1 MEDTV
6 LIVDDEPA
14 VRALVASQLDYLGLE
29 ASHTGDPEEAL
40 DVVRSDHPPSLVML
54 DIEMP
59 AISGTELL
67 RRIKEIDQDVQV
79 VMVSGLQDLATVRE
93 CLRAGAYDYLA
104 KPFELE
110 DLSNTAERALER
122 RRLIRQNREY
132 QRDLERMVEEQ
143 TNEIRRTR
151 DIALM
156 TLAKLAESRDS
167 ETGLHLERMQE
178 YSRILAR
185 AARDGHYSDQIDDE
199 FVEWVFKSSPLHD
212 IGKVGIPDAI
222 LRKPGSLTTEE
233 LEVMRTHTRIGGDTL
248 RSVLER
254 FRGPT
259 FLTMAM
265 EIAYSHHERWDGDGY
280 PNGLI
285 GEEIPLPARIVAV
298 ADAYDAI
305 TSRRPYKDSHS
316 HQEAVRRIRVDRG
329 EHFDPHLVDTFLDCE
344 QRFDEVRQQMM
355 DARESGEHDAA
366 AHRAAVESAAVENA
380 AAESASE
387 EAADAA

>member
-1 MEDTV
+1 MEDFV

-14 VRALVASQLDYLGLE
+14 VRALVASQLDFLGLK
-29 ASHTGDPEEAL
+29 ARHTGDHEEAL
-40 DVVRSDHPPSLVML
+40 AEVESDNPPSLVML

-59 AISGTELL
+59 RISGMELL
-67 RRIKEIDQDVQV
+67 RQIKKIDQDVQV
-79 VMVSGLQDLATVRE
+79 VMVSGLQDLGTVRE

-110 DLSNTAERALER
+110 DLSNTTERALER

-143 TNEIRRTR
+143 TEEIRRTR

-178 YSRILAR
+178 YSRLLADNM
-185 AARDGHYSDQIDDE
+185 RDGPYSDRVDDE
-199 FVEWVFKSSPLHD
+199 FVEWVFKSAPLHD

-222 LRKPGSLTTEE
+222 LRKPGPLTTDE
-233 LEVMRTHTRIGGDTL
+233 LETMRTHTKIGGDTL

-280 PNGLI
+280 PAGLS
-285 GEEIPLPARIVAV
+285 EQEIPLAARIVAV

-305 TSRRPYKDSHS
+305 TSPRPYKGAIPHE
-316 HQEAVRRIRVDRG
+316 EAVRRIRIDRG
-329 EHFDPHLVDTFLDCE
+329 EHFDPVLVDTFLGCAD
-344 QRFDEVRQQMM
+344 RFDEVRRKMM
-355 DARESGEHDAA
+355 DAHAELSGEIAA
-366 AHRAAVESAAVENA
+366 IQISEAGAA
-380 AAESASE
+380 
-387 EAADAA
+387 

>member
-1 MEDTV
+1 MEDFV
-6 LIVDDEPA
+6 LIVDDEPS
-14 VRALVASQLDYLGLE
+14 VRALVASQLQYLGLQ
-29 ASHTGDPEEAL
+29 AHHTGDHEEAL
-40 DVVRSDHPPSLVML
+40 SRVAGDDPPSLVLL

-59 AISGTELL
+59 RISGMELL
-67 RRIKEIDQDVQV
+67 RQIKKIDQDVQV
-79 VMVSGLQDLATVRE
+79 VMVSGLQDLGTVRE

-110 DLSNTAERALER
+110 DLSNTTERALER

-143 TNEIRRTR
+143 TEEIRRTR

-178 YSRILAR
+178 YSRLLAENM
-185 AARDGHYSDQIDDE
+185 RDGPYAELVDDE

-212 IGKVGIPDAI
+212 IGKVGIADSI
-222 LRKPGSLTTEE
+222 LRKPGPLTPEE
-233 LEVMRTHTRIGGDTL
+233 LKTMRTHTKIGGDTL

-280 PNGLI
+280 PAGLARN
-285 GEEIPLPARIVAV
+285 EIPLAARVVAV

-305 TSRRPYKDSHS
+305 TSPRPYKGSIPHP
-316 HQEAVRRIRVDRG
+316 EAVRRIRIDRG
-329 EHFDPHLVDTFLDCE
+329 KHFDPVLVDTFLDCAD
-344 QRFDEVRQQMM
+344 RFDEVRQKMM
-355 DARESGEHDAA
+355 DAHAEQSGEIAA
-366 AHRAAVESAAVENA
+366 LKLSAEAGAA
-380 AAESASE
+380 
-387 EAADAA
+387 

>member
-1 MEDTV
+1 MEDFV

-14 VRALVASQLDYLGLE
+14 VRALVASQLDFLGLK
-29 ASHTGDPEEAL
+29 ARHTGDHEEAL
-40 DVVRSDHPPSLVML
+40 ADVAGDDPPSLVML

-59 AISGTELL
+59 RISGMELL
-67 RRIKEIDQDVQV
+67 RQIKKIDQDVQV
-79 VMVSGLQDLATVRE
+79 VMVSGLQDLGTVRE

-110 DLSNTAERALER
+110 DLSNTTERALER

-132 QRDLERMVEEQ
+132 QRDLERMVEDQ
-143 TNEIRRTR
+143 TEEIRRTR

-178 YSRILAR
+178 YSRLLADNM
-185 AARDGHYSDQIDDE
+185 RDGPYAEQVDDE
-199 FVEWVFKSSPLHD
+199 FVEWVVKSAPLHD

-222 LRKPGSLTTEE
+222 LRKPGPLTPEE
-233 LEVMRTHTRIGGDTL
+233 RETMRTHTTIGGETL

-265 EIAYSHHERWDGDGY
+265 EIAFSHHERWDGDGY
-280 PNGLI
+280 PAGLS
-285 GEEIPLPARIVAV
+285 EQEIPLAARIVAV

-305 TSRRPYKDSHS
+305 TSPRPYKGAISHK
-316 HQEAVRRIRVDRG
+316 EAVRRIRIDRG
-329 EHFDPHLVDTFLDCE
+329 EHFDPVLVDTFLACAD
-344 QRFDEVRQQMM
+344 RFDTVRQKMM
-355 DARESGEHDAA
+355 DAHAELSGEIAA
-366 AHRAAVESAAVENA
+366 IRIPEAGAA
-380 AAESASE
+380 
-387 EAADAA
+387 

>member
-1 MEDTV
+1 MEDFV

-14 VRALVASQLDYLGLE
+14 VRALVASQLEFLGLK
-29 ASHTGDPEEAL
+29 ARHTGDHEEAL
-40 DVVRSDHPPSLVML
+40 AKVESTNPPSLVML

-59 AISGTELL
+59 RISGMELL
-67 RRIKEIDQDVQV
+67 RQIKKIDQDVQV
-79 VMVSGLQDLATVRE
+79 VMVSGLQDLGTVRE

-110 DLSNTAERALER
+110 DLSNTTERALER

-143 TNEIRRTR
+143 TEEIRRTR

-178 YSRILAR
+178 YSRLLADNM
-185 AARDGHYSDQIDDE
+185 RDGPYSDRVDDE
-199 FVEWVFKSSPLHD
+199 FVEWVFKSAPLHD

-222 LRKPGSLTTEE
+222 LRKPGPLTLAERET
-233 LEVMRTHTRIGGDTL
+233 MRTHTTIGGETL

-280 PNGLI
+280 PAGLS
-285 GEEIPLPARIVAV
+285 EQEIPLAARIVAL

-305 TSRRPYKDSHS
+305 TSPRPYKGSIPHD
-316 HQEAVRRIRVDRG
+316 EAVRRIRIDRG
-329 EHFDPHLVDTFLDCE
+329 KHFDPVLVDTFLDCAD
-344 QRFDEVRQQMM
+344 RFDEVRQKMM
-355 DARESGEHDAA
+355 DAHAELSGEIAA
-366 AHRAAVESAAVENA
+366 IKISKAGAA
-380 AAESASE
+380 
-387 EAADAA
+387 

>member
-1 MEDTV
+1 MEDFV
-6 LIVDDEPA
+6 LIVDDEPS
-14 VRALVASQLDYLGLE
+14 VRTLVASQLQYLGLR
-29 ASHTGDPEEAL
+29 ARHTGDHEEAL
-40 DVVRSDHPPSLVML
+40 ADVAGENPPSLVML

-59 AISGTELL
+59 RISGMELL
-67 RRIKEIDQDVQV
+67 RQIKKIDQDVQV
-79 VMVSGLQDLATVRE
+79 VMVSGLQDLGTVRE

-110 DLSNTAERALER
+110 DLSNTTERALER

-132 QRDLERMVEEQ
+132 QRDLEKMVEEQ
-143 TNEIRRTR
+143 TEEIRRTR

-178 YSRILAR
+178 YSRLLADNMR
-185 AARDGHYSDQIDDE
+185 GGTYAEQVDDE
-199 FVEWVFKSSPLHD
+199 FVEWVFKSAPLHD
-212 IGKVGIPDAI
+212 IGKVGIADAI
-222 LRKPGSLTTEE
+222 LRKPGPLTPEE
-233 LEVMRTHTRIGGDTL
+233 LRIMRTHTTIGGDTL

-280 PNGLI
+280 PARLARQ
-285 GEEIPLPARIVAV
+285 EIPLAARIVAV

-305 TSRRPYKDSHS
+305 TSPRPYKGSIPHS
-316 HQEAVRRIRVDRG
+316 EAVERIRIDRG
-329 EHFDPHLVDTFLDCE
+329 KHFDPVLVDTFLDCAD
-344 QRFDEVRQQMM
+344 RFDEVRQEMM
-355 DARESGEHDAA
+355 DAHA
-366 AHRAAVESAAVENA
+366 A
-380 AAESASE
+380 AAEAG
-387 EAADAA
+387 AA

>member
-1 MEDTV
+1 MEDYV

-14 VRALVASQLDYLGLE
+14 VRALVASQLEFLGLK
-29 ASHTGDPEEAL
+29 ARHTGDHEKAL
-40 DVVRSDHPPSLVML
+40 SDVTGDHPPSLVML

-59 AISGTELL
+59 RISGMELL
-67 RRIKEIDQDVQV
+67 RQIKKIDQDVQV
-79 VMVSGLQDLATVRE
+79 VMVSGLQDLGTVRE

-110 DLSNTAERALER
+110 DLSNTTERALER

-143 TNEIRRTR
+143 TQEIRRTR

-178 YSRILAR
+178 YSRLLANNMR
-185 AARDGHYSDQIDDE
+185 NGPYADQVDDE

-222 LRKPGSLTTEE
+222 LRKPGPLTPEE
-233 LEVMRTHTRIGGDTL
+233 LETMRAHTTIGGDTL

-254 FRGPT
+254 FRGQS
-259 FLTMAM
+259 FLSMAM
-265 EIAYSHHERWDGDGY
+265 EIAYSHHERWDGGGY
-280 PNGLI
+280 PAGLS
-285 GEEIPLPARIVAV
+285 EQEIPLAARIVAV

-305 TSRRPYKDSHS
+305 TSPRPYKGAISHE
-316 HQEAVRRIRVDRG
+316 EAVRRIRVDRG
-329 EHFDPHLVDTFLDCE
+329 EHFDPVLVDTFLACAD
-344 QRFDEVRQQMM
+344 RFDRVRQKMM
-355 DARESGEHDAA
+355 DAHAELSGEIAA
-366 AHRAAVESAAVENA
+366 IKLSEAGAA
-380 AAESASE
+380 
-387 EAADAA
+387 